1 MQHVKNRYIFA
12 QSEQKDEWLEMAF
25 DGSAIP
31 NTIFYEACKDTV
43 FIWGPQRCTNYW
55 SIFY

>member
-12 QSEQKDEWLEMAF
+12 QSENDDWLEMTF

-31 NTIFYEACKDTV
+31 NTIFYEACQDTV
-43 FIWGPQRCTNYW
+43 FIWGPQHCTNYW
-55 SIFY
+55 FIFY